1 MGFTA
6 LSEALEPR
14 ELIPFL
20 NAYSGALVAAVHG
33 EGGDVLKFMGDGLLA
48 IFPVEGDPAAACRA
62 ALRAERGARRRI
74 AELNAVRAE
83 AAQRTTDFY
92 LALHLGRV
100 YFGHI
105 GSADRLDFP
114 VIGPA
119 VNAVGHIMARCCSAR
134 RHTGR
139 GYVGER
145 VG

>member
-62 ALRAERGARRRI
+62 ALRGGSWCRRCGRSPLHPPCPASSRRCRGCHIREGKWGRSDASLTAPRLMSAAGGRLHG
-74 AELNAVRAE
+74 LNV
-83 AAQRTTDFY
+83 
-92 LALHLGRV
+92 LHRFWFI
-100 YFGHI
+100 FG
-105 GSADRLDFP
+105 
-114 VIGPA
+114 
-119 VNAVGHIMARCCSAR
+119 
-134 RHTGR
+134 
-139 GYVGER
+139 
-145 VG
+145 